1 MLPKRRPETAQVE
14 SDPET
19 TEQRE
24 EKEMSVSNPES
35 LRPGLTWRLLLTF
48 STQVEKRLL
57 NREAMKPLQ
66 DVTRDGWE
74 RPLRAGAEGTHS
86 R

>member
-1 MLPKRRPETAQVE
+1 ME

-48 STQVEKRLL
+48 STQVEKRLC
-57 NREAMKPLQ
+57 
-66 DVTRDGWE
+66 
-74 RPLRAGAEGTHS
+74 
-86 R
+86 

>member
-1 MLPKRRPETAQVE
+1 ME

-24 EKEMSVSNPES
+24 GKEMSVSNPES

-74 RPLRAGAEGTHS
+74 RQLRAEAEGTHS